1 MNILVKS
8 KRITMKTVLK
18 VLLATVTVMVIIFT
32 GVWGIITLDSDTDTG
47 WKLLGWVITLLT
59 FLQPS
64 VSYWYSKLKWLLDLE
79 D

>member
-1 MNILVKS
+1 
-8 KRITMKTVLK
+8 MKTVLK
-18 VLLATVTVMVIIFT
+18 ILLATVTVMAIIFT